1 MTQRL
6 VLLHGR
12 RSALESPHLSIG
24 AYPSSEF
31 AGADELSSRV
41 CPTRFTSGTDMAG
54 DPTTTLLCS
63 GDTTERIES
72 PSGDPASIDLVLEN
86 LYVAPHN

>member
-1 MTQRL
+1 
-6 VLLHGR
+6 
-12 RSALESPHLSIG
+12 
-24 AYPSSEF
+24 
-31 AGADELSSRV
+31 
-41 CPTRFTSGTDMAG
+41 MAG

-63 GDTTERIES
+63 RDTTERIES